1 MRHVS
6 HIVICSLISIVL
18 TGCGAAEFS
27 GTNAN
32 TKASADDANGE
43 LGQGA
48 TDDSDGRLGQDSDS
62 EDGDDA
68 DGVFPQL
75 TADEA
80 AGLIRDLLN
89 GADPSD
95 GVLEQI
101 LENDLDPLRCYI
113 SGSGGHGIDMCMA
126 NTTPIRHLA
135 VRQEQ
140 EGTYLEIKGSQLCVP
155 LQLLLKETALLQ
167 TAVTGECR

>member
-6 HIVICSLISIVL
+6 KMMLCSLISLLL

-27 GTNAN
+27 GTNSN

-48 TDDSDGRLGQDSDS
+48 TDDSDGMLGQDD
-62 EDGDDA
+62 DDDA
-68 DGVFPQL
+68 NGTLPQM

-80 AGLIRDLLN
+80 AGMIRDLLN
-89 GADPSD
+89 GADPAA
-95 GVLEQI
+95 GLLEQI
-101 LENDLDPLRCYI
+101 LENDFDSLRCYI

-126 NTTPIRHLA
+126 DTTPIRHLA

-155 LQLLLKETALLQ
+155 LQLLLKEQALLK
-167 TAVTGECR
+167 TAVTGECP